1 MLSPALSSVQ
11 IIHILGLKSLLQDQ
25 FKNAPELIG
34 GIGMRLMEKMGW
46 KPGQGLGFFSEY
58 LERIP
63 KRESVLDPT
72 GKNPVS
78 VLMEVC
84 SRNRWMNPEF
94 VCDEMGPHNN
104 RRYLWKAVLNGV
116 EYSPSL
122 PSSNKKAGKAQVC
135 MVVLEALGFGYLKI
149 WFFKCFIL
157 DFVVNILI

>member
-1 MLSPALSSVQ
+1 
-11 IIHILGLKSLLQDQ
+11 
-25 FKNAPELIG
+25 
-34 GIGMRLMEKMGW
+34 
-46 KPGQGLGFFSEY
+46 
-58 LERIP
+58 
-63 KRESVLDPT
+63 
-72 GKNPVS
+72 
-78 VLMEVC
+78 MEVC

-135 MVVLEALGFGYLKI
+135 MVVLEALGF
-149 WFFKCFIL
+149 